1 MAEEKEEKEEVKEEA
16 AGAAGKKPGEMSEAE
31 LRAELEKHFREQKV
45 SEVLMQFMVSLS
57 TLAYTKMGLTEDTEY
72 VRDLDQ
78 ARLAIDSFKALLDAA
93 GGSLGQQDVQ
103 ALAGA
108 LASMQMTFAREAGGA
123 EQAAPAAGEKE
134 PEEKKSGPDVT
145 DRLWVPGKQ

>member
-1 MAEEKEEKEEVKEEA
+1 MAEEKEETEEVEEEVAA
-16 AGAAGKKPGEMSEAE
+16 AGKPGEMSEAE

-57 TLAYTKMGLTEDTEY
+57 TLAYTKMGLTGETEY
-72 VRDLDQ
+72 VRDFDQ
-78 ARLAIDSFKALLDAA
+78 ARLAIDSFKALLAAA
-93 GGSLGQQDVQ
+93 GGSLGQQDTQ

-108 LASMQMTFAREAGGA
+108 LASMQVTFAREAGG
-123 EQAAPAAGEKE
+123 EQAAPAEGEKE

-145 DRLWVPGKQ
+145 DRIWVPGKK